1 VPEANPDRNV
11 MTRENEARWQRL
23 TRLLEPIHPQAIVT
37 ARRLCRSAAEGD
49 DLYQDAVVRA
59 FDKLHGLREESR
71 FRAWFFA
78 ILLSRHRSGRR
89 RLRLM
94 PVPLEEAFPNG
105 SEPAGTGGPPGD
117 DERLAADR
125 AARALATLPAVQ
137 REAVVLHE
145 IEGFSVDEV
154 AEIQGV
160 TASAVK
166 SRLSRGRRTL
176 RQWYER
182 NTVLETNRGRRSR
195 LAMQGETS

>member
-1 VPEANPDRNV
+1 
-11 MTRENEARWQRL
+11 MTTEQESRWKRL
-23 TRLLEPIHPQAIVT
+23 TRLLEPIHLQALAT
-37 ARRLCRSAAEGD
+37 ARRLCRSADEGN
-49 DLYQDAVVRA
+49 DLYQEAVVRA

-105 SEPAGTGGPPGD
+105 SEPAGPSGLPGD
-117 DERLAADR
+117 EERRAADR
-125 AARALATLPAVQ
+125 AARALATLPAEQ
-137 REAVVLHE
+137 REAIVLHE

-154 AEIQGV
+154 AEMQGV

-166 SRLSRGRRTL
+166 SRLSRGREKL
-176 RQWYER
+176 RHWYER
-182 NTVLETNRGRRSR
+182 HAEFETARGRGRR
-195 LAMQGETS
+195 LAVQGEVS

>member
-1 VPEANPDRNV
+1 M

-23 TRLLEPIHPQAIVT
+23 TRLLEPIHRQALAT
-37 ARRLCRSAAEGD
+37 ARRLCRSADEGD
-49 DLYQDAVVRA
+49 DLYQDSVVRA

-94 PVPLEEAFPNG
+94 PVPLEDAFPNG
-105 SEPAGTGGPPGD
+105 SEPAGPGGLPGD
-117 DERLAADR
+117 EERRAADR

-137 REAVVLHE
+137 REAIVLHE

-154 AEIQGV
+154 AEMQEV

-166 SRLSRGRRTL
+166 SRLSRGREKL
-176 RQWYER
+176 KHWYER
-182 NTVLETNRGRRSR
+182 HTELETVRGRGSR
-195 LAMQGETS
+195 LAVQGEIS